1 MAYTASFQNGGKPN
15 FEHNRREENTI
26 KKQTYSSVNLEE
38 KHITLIDENPEDFYR
53 KTFGRA
59 LEEMNKKN
67 RGKHNDRVMTIKSYI
82 AKLQMDEV
90 IYQEKKKAIYRDRSL
105 SQKERKKALSKLG
118 YHPGK
123 FVYEAI
129 FCIGNTDTVPKKGT
143 PERAEWDRLAIEI
156 YKDIVKQW
164 QAKNPNIHLVGAY
177 IHADEAGAP
186 HLHLDYVPVAHD
198 LKRGMKTAPSL
209 SNALMQQGIEKGDH
223 TYTTQMRWQDK
234 MRDWL
239 CELCQEHGIE
249 AAWEDRRRSGNLE
262 LKEHRLDIIA
272 YKEKQLRKHHD
283 KTRNYENKI
292 ADYESRL
299 AGQRKLSA
307 QFNNNINA
315 AKEVLS
321 NLRNDIKTEEENKKK
336 YQDRLKEVMANGNRA
351 LELRKSEVE
360 EATNKL
366 EETNKAIDEAKK
378 TLELKTAEIT
388 SADET
393 LTELNN
399 AIKRA
404 EHLRDEYDKQSAFIA
419 KTIQD
424 VKEDN
429 FDYIE
434 EIRLQAELKLLKDKE
449 QIRKEYR
456 QIVKKLVDENTKNIF
471 GNFLQDFDA
480 LDRVYKDKINDCYTV
495 NGFNPPYAPQNV
507 GIEEER

>member
-15 FEHNRREENTI
+15 FEHNRRDENTI

-38 KHITLIDENPEDFYR
+38 KHITLIDENPEDFYK

-67 RGKHNDRVMTIKSYI
+67 RGKHNDRIMTMEQYLEKIKI
-82 AKLQMDEV
+82 DEV
-90 IYQEKKKAIYRDRSL
+90 IYREKKKAIYRDRSL

-143 PERAEWDRLAIEI
+143 PERAEWDRLAIEV

-164 QAKNPNIHLVGAY
+164 QLENPNIHLVGAY

-186 HLHLDYVPVAHD
+186 HLHLDYVPVAHE

-239 CELCQEHGIE
+239 VDICAQYGIE

-272 YKEKQLRKHHD
+272 YKEKQLRKQHD
-283 KTRNYENKI
+283 KTRNYEIKI

-299 AGQRKLSA
+299 NDKRK
-307 QFNNNINA
+307 QF
-315 AKEVLS
+315 AKISQDVEVAI
-321 NLRNDIKTEEENKKK
+321 DYKKKIKEENRILDEK
-336 YQDRLKEVMANGNRA
+336 N
-351 LELRKSEVE
+351 LEKSETI
-360 EATNKL
+360 ASL
-366 EETNKAIDEAKK
+366 EYIVDELDQKRK
-378 TLELKTAEIT
+378 RIIGQKNEL
-388 SADET
+388 S
-393 LTELNN
+393 TELNN
-399 AIKRA
+399 IKDRI
-404 EHLRDEYDKQSAFIA
+404 ERYEY
-419 KTIQD
+419 
-424 VKEDN
+424 KEKKMIEAVN
-429 FDYIE
+429 DY
-434 EIRLQAELKLLKDKE
+434 RE
-449 QIRKEYR
+449 QYS
-456 QIVKKLVDENTKNIF
+456 LVDNYFKKHGNAMLPIAEEQARKDFEILQEN
-471 GNFLQDFDA
+471 L
-480 LDRVYKDKINDCYTV
+480 RYT
-495 NGFNPPYAPQNV
+495 GFKFPDDE
-507 GIEEER
+507 GR